1 MRETDRSYVI
11 DLSEPTA
18 VAYFN
23 GAIIRTPR
31 AYAYFLSQAPKML
44 FTARKT
50 EGCLQAKAA
59 LAGPREFVML
69 SYWRDHDALRRFYV
83 NPLHTRLMKAVFD
96 HPDWFTLYNETYR
109 VPESVRYWNAV
120 NGYGLSQP
128 VRTESMAQ
136 AAARTG
142 VGEYLSA
149 GVH

>member
-1 MRETDRSYVI
+1 MRDADRAYVI

-23 GAIIRTPR
+23 GAIIHSPV
-31 AYAYFLSQAPKML
+31 AYAYFVSQGPRML

-50 EGCLQAKAA
+50 EGCLQAKSAM
-59 LAGPREFVML
+59 AGPREFVML
-69 SYWRDHDALRRFYV
+69 SYWRDHAALRRFYTT
-83 NPLHTRLMKAVFD
+83 PLHVRLMKLVFD

-128 VRTESMAQ
+128 ARTLSMAPSLM
-136 AAARTG
+136 ADGADAARHRD
-142 VGEYLSA
+142 VA
-149 GVH
+149 